1 VRPNFLIVL
10 LIGLLVLIFGVY
22 EVFERIVL
30 APRVSM
36 EALHFL
42 HILRGVVSSLLLAG
56 VVAWYLQRRSVPV
69 FPPDLTPEAP
79 VGLSDIEDRARQ
91 HARWFVHARWLAA
104 GVILGL
110 ILIGGPVTRLVSGTT
125 LLLLFGWWGVL
136 VATNL
141 WFQQSI
147 RRSRSPEGHIM
158 IQAVSDLVILT
169 GLLNASGGIE
179 NPLYVAY
186 VFHVIIAAIVLPRRK
201 SFAITVV
208 AASLFLGLVVGEAT
222 HVLPHYTNRL
232 FPHTRAVAAGHA
244 VGGGHEVEEAGHQAG
259 EPAHA
264 AHDPVFVAGEA
275 GSFLFVL
282 LLAAWLTMMVT
293 DRLRQSEDR
302 LQRTAR
308 SAVLERKRLESV
320 VHAAR
325 VGMILLDADLS
336 VRWFS
341 PLASEW
347 LHWDDSVIG
356 RRCPLYDIAGD
367 QEPGPAVRVLRNGR
381 PAETERAVASADGG
395 LRYFRH
401 VASPVQDG
409 NGRVAQVV
417 ELVEDVTARRALE
430 TEALH
435 ADKMSVLGRMAA
447 GIAHEIGNPLSS
459 MATRLRL
466 MEKSDDRGFLETSL
480 ALLQSQIGRIGRI
493 VHGVSEFARMP
504 RQEWATWDVNPTV
517 EEAVSVAELDSRTRE
532 IEFQRELARPSPR
545 VRGVRDQVVQVVLNL
560 LLNAAEAM
568 SGRGTIRVVTS
579 TEQGEAIIRVHDSG
593 VGMDENVRARLFE
606 PFFTTKREGTGLGLS
621 ISYTLIHAHGGRI
634 EVHSEPDRGSCF
646 TVRLPAAESGAGNLS
661 RSLKE

>member
-1 VRPNFLIVL
+1 MPPKL
-10 LIGLLVLIFGVY
+10 LIFLLVGLLVLIFGVY
-22 EVFERIVL
+22 EIFERIVL

-36 EALHFL
+36 EALHVL

-56 VVAWYLQRRSVPV
+56 VVAWYLQRRGVPV
-69 FPPDLTPEAP
+69 FPPEPSPEAP
-79 VGLSDIEDRARQ
+79 NNRADIEDRARQ
-91 HARWFVHARWLAA
+91 HARWFVHARWLAVGA
-104 GVILGL
+104 ILGL
-110 ILIGGPVTRLVSGTT
+110 ILIGGPVTRLVSGATLS
-125 LLLLFGWWGVL
+125 LLLIWWVLL

-141 WFQQSI
+141 WFQRSV
-147 RRSRSPEGHIM
+147 RRARSPEGHIM

-179 NPLYVAY
+179 DPLYAAY

-201 SFAITVV
+201 SLAITAV
-208 AASLFLGLVVGEAT
+208 AVSLFLGLVVGEAT

-232 FPHTRAVAAGHA
+232 FPHTRTAGAGHNPDA
-244 VGGGHEVEEAGHQAG
+244 GHEAG

-282 LLAAWLTMMVT
+282 LLASWLTMMVT

-325 VGMILLDADLS
+325 VGMILLDADLT

-356 RRCPLYDIAGD
+356 RRCPLYDGTGEH
-367 QEPGPAVRVLRNGR
+367 EPGPAILVLHDGR
-381 PAETERAVASADGG
+381 PAETERALASSDGS
-395 LRYFRH
+395 LRYLRH
-401 VASPVQDG
+401 VASPVHDG

-466 MEKSDDRGFLETSL
+466 MEQSDDRGFLEASL
-480 ALLQSQIGRIGRI
+480 ALLQSQVGRIGRI

-504 RQEWATWDVNPTV
+504 RQEWATWDVNPAV
-517 EEAVSVAELDSRTRE
+517 EEAISVAELDSRTRG
-532 IEFQRELARPSPR
+532 IAFHRELARPSPR
-545 VRGVRDQVVQVVLNL
+545 IRGVRDQVVQVVLNL

-568 SGRGTIRVVTS
+568 SGRGTIVVATS
-579 TEQGEAIIRVHDSG
+579 TERGEAIIRVQDSG
-593 VGMDENVRARLFE
+593 AGMDEKIRARLFE

-634 EVHSEPDRGSCF
+634 EVQSEPDRGSCF
-646 TVRLPAAESGAGNLS
+646 TVRLPAAEAGGGGPQ
-661 RSLKE
+661 RDPRE